1 MNVEGNIATAP
12 VDGVIKASDLVG
24 AQLRVSGTIVGVN
37 DSGVIATPTVT
48 ISQPSGNVLSG
59 HFTTPLTQENPNG
72 DFPTYTFEIMYGMKA
87 DS

>member
-1 MNVEGNIATAP
+1 MTVEGNIATAP

-24 AQLRVSGTIVGVN
+24 AQIRVGGTVVGVN
-37 DSGVIATPTVT
+37 DSGAIATPTVT